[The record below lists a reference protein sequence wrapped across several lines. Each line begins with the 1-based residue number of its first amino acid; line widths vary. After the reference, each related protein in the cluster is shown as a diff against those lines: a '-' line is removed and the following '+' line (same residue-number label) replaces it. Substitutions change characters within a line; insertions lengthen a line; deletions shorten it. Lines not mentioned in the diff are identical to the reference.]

1 MSIKVIEKS
10 LYDFLCEEFKEAES
24 QIQIFRGALPI
35 RRYSEID
42 KNSGQRKSLFPCV
55 TLRLLNSRQITEGM
69 DSYDC
74 DATFE
79 IIVGTKNEDYIEN
92 LYKGEEIRSKLLTK
106 VYDER
111 GWAIREDKEF
121 KCDLYSDEFGDF
133 IFSRITFTVWD
144 YPIEPEILKEE

>member
-10 LYDFLCEEFKEAES
+10 LYDFLCEEFKDTDY
-24 QIQIFRGALPI
+24 G
-35 RRYSEID
+35 EID
-42 KNSGQRKSLFPCV
+42 KNTGQKKPFFPCV
-55 TLRLLNSRQITEGM
+55 TLRALSSRQVAEGM

-79 IIVGTKNEDYIEN
+79 IIVGTKNEDYIDN
-92 LYKGEEIRSKLLTK
+92 LYKGEEIRGKLLTK

-144 YPIEPEILKEE
+144 YPVEPEILKEE

>member
-10 LYDFLCEEFKEAES
+10 LYDFLYEEFKDTDY
-24 QIQIFRGALPI
+24 QIFRGALPV
-35 RRYSEID
+35 RRYGEID
-42 KNSGQRKSLFPCV
+42 KNTGQKKPFFPCV
-55 TLRLLNSRQITEGM
+55 TLRALSSRQITEGT

-79 IIVGTKNEDYIEN
+79 IIVGTKNEDYIDN

-111 GWAIREDKEF
+111 GWAIRKDKEF

-133 IFSRITFTVWD
+133 IFSRITFAVWD
-144 YPIEPEILKEE
+144 YPVEPEILKEE

>member
-10 LYDFLCEEFKEAES
+10 LYDFLCEEFKDTDY
-24 QIQIFRGALPI
+24 QIFRGTLPV
-35 RRYSEID
+35 RRYGEID
-42 KNSGQRKSLFPCV
+42 KNTGQKKPFFPCV
-55 TLRLLNSRQITEGM
+55 TLRALSSRQITEGM

-144 YPIEPEILKEE
+144 YPVEPGILKEE

>member
-1 MSIKVIEKS
+1 MSIKVIEK
-10 LYDFLCEEFKEAES
+10 FKDTDY
-24 QIQIFRGALPI
+24 QIFRGALPV
-35 RRYSEID
+35 RKYSEID
-42 KNSGQRKSLFPCV
+42 KNTGQKKPLFPCV
-55 TLRLLNSRQITEGM
+55 TLRALSSRQVTEGM

-79 IIVGTKNEDYIEN
+79 IIVGTKNEDYIDN

-144 YPIEPEILKEE
+144 YPVEPEILKEE

>member
-10 LYDFLCEEFKEAES
+10 LYDFLCEEFKDTDY
-24 QIQIFRGALPI
+24 QIFRVALPV
-35 RRYSEID
+35 RRYGEID
-42 KNSGQRKSLFPCV
+42 KNTGQKKPFFPCV
-55 TLRLLNSRQITEGM
+55 TLRALSSRQVTEGM
-69 DSYDC
+69 GSYDC

-79 IIVGTKNEDYIEN
+79 IIVGTKNEDYIDN

-106 VYDER
+106 IYDER

-121 KCDLYSDEFGDF
+121 KYDLYCDEFGDF

-144 YPIEPEILKEE
+144 YPVEPKILKEE

>member
-10 LYDFLCEEFKEAES
+10 LYDFLGEEFKNTDY
-24 QIQIFRGALPI
+24 QIFRGALPV
-35 RRYSEID
+35 RRYGEID
-42 KNSGQRKSLFPCV
+42 KNTGQKKPFFPCV
-55 TLRLLNSRQITEGM
+55 TLRALSSRQVTEGM
-69 DSYDC
+69 DCCDC

-79 IIVGTKNEDYIEN
+79 IIVGTKNEDYIDN

-144 YPIEPEILKEE
+144 YPVEPEVLKEE

>member
-1 MSIKVIEKS
+1 M
-10 LYDFLCEEFKEAES
+10 
-24 QIQIFRGALPI
+24 
-35 RRYSEID
+35 
-42 KNSGQRKSLFPCV
+42 
-55 TLRLLNSRQITEGM
+55 TLRALSLRQVTEGM

-79 IIVGTKNEDYIEN
+79 IIVGTKNEDYIDN

-144 YPIEPEILKEE
+144 YPVEPEILKEE

>member
-10 LYDFLCEEFKEAES
+10 LYDFLCEEFKGTDY
-24 QIQIFRGALPI
+24 QIFRGALPV
-35 RRYSEID
+35 RRYGEID
-42 KNSGQRKSLFPCV
+42 KNTGQKKPFFPCV
-55 TLRLLNSRQITEGM
+55 TLRALKARQIITGN

-79 IIVGTKNEDYIEN
+79 IIIGTKNEDYIDN
-92 LYKGEEIRSKLLTK
+92 LYKGEEIRSKRLSK

-111 GWAIREDKEF
+111 GWARREDKEF
-121 KCDLYSDEFGDF
+121 ECNLTSDEVGDC

-144 YPIEPEILKEE
+144 YPVEPEILKEE